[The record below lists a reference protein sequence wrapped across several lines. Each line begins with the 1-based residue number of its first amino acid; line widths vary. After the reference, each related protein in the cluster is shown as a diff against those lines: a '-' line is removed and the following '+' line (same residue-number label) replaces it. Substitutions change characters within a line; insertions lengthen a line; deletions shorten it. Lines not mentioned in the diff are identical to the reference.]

1 MRAIIT
7 ICLLLM
13 VDLCFSFTFNMVPQT
28 STITVDTIYE
38 RLKWVENSN
47 PTFMVN
53 TDGTDGVAVRIR
65 MNQLYSTVYNLRAEV
80 LSKNSLGIY
89 VDPYS
94 VTNSSDGTYTW
105 ITLKYPY
112 TELIT
117 RGDQYGC
124 VNTGSVGSF
133 TKYQC
138 SSVLNFWG
146 TEVSRILRKINY
158 NFLFFVNKYTTGEV
172 ITSAQEELMNIGDIN
187 FTTAVTATMNIYLAD
202 CVTSVPGN
210 ILTYRENYCVKAVS
224 ANSVGNNYY
233 FKPYS
238 FNMTF
243 KSQDGSDIPV
253 DILSRATCSYGS
265 GSEKAIAQCNII
277 Y

>member
-1 MRAIIT
+1 MRALIS
-7 ICLLLM
+7 ICFLVL
-13 VDLCFSFTFNMVPQT
+13 VDLSFSTILQFVPQT
-28 STITVDTIYE
+28 SSITADTIYE
-38 RLKWVENSN
+38 RERWIENSN

-53 TDGTDGVAVRIR
+53 TDGTDGVAVKIR
-65 MNQLYSTVYNLRAEV
+65 MNQLYDTVRNLKAEV
-80 LSKNSLGIY
+80 VSKNSLGIY

-105 ITLKYPY
+105 ITLRYPY

-117 RGDQYGC
+117 KGDSYGC
-124 VNTGSVGSF
+124 VNSGSIGSF
-133 TKYQC
+133 TKYLC

-146 TEVSRILRKINY
+146 TEVNRILRKINY
-158 NFLFFVNKYTTGEV
+158 NFVFFVNKFTTGDI
-172 ITSAQEELMNIGDIN
+172 ITSAQEELLNIGDIN

-202 CVTSVPGN
+202 CVTAVSGK
-210 ILTYRENYCVKAVS
+210 ILTYRQNYCVKAIS

-233 FKPYS
+233 FKAYS

-243 KSQDGSDIPV
+243 TGNDGSPYPV
-253 DILSRATCSYGS
+253 DILSKATCTYGS